1 MSCFQDPVRRIS
13 GEGIREEDVNDVS
26 EKDVFEGMESN
37 RVDLLIA

>member
-13 GEGIREEDVNDVS
+13 GEGIREEGVNDVC